1 MRFMPGTKRTR
12 PRDVGEAS
20 ARLVAQTEAARRA
33 IHGGDIVIDPFPF
46 KMGRETDHG
55 DNARDAND
63 AELVEVRTNSG
74 LQISRTH
81 LQIEF
86 EHGRYFVRDRHSAC
100 GTIVNG
106 QRIGGNHTGG
116 RLEVR
121 DGDVM
126 VLGGTTSPFV
136 FTFVTEPRVSD
147 AILATTGSRAAE
159 PQQPGSPEVVL
170 VVDDDE
176 AVRGLMRLPR
186 QDPRPRRD
194 RHQQRPSESLLAH
207 RPGQRLHMYARTPGT
222 QHAPGRIDQRHRD
235 APQGHMAKVSDP
247 SRVSIRGP
255 GACTGHSRARTARQ
269 APARP
274 PIRPRCPSPA
284 PPGTLA
290 IPPSP

>member
-176 AVRGLMRLPR
+176 AVRGLMRRTLEQQGYRVLAARDGTEASSLSRNHTGPLHVLVADIVMPR
-186 QDPRPRRD
+186 M
-194 RHQQRPSESLLAH
+194 SGYVLAE
-207 RPGQRLHMYARTPGT
+207 RLR
-222 QHAPGRIDQRHRD
+222 
-235 APQGHMAKVSDP
+235 
-247 SRVSIRGP
+247 SRNVLG
-255 GACTGHSRARTARQ
+255 CTS
-269 APARP
+269 
-274 PIRPRCPSPA
+274 C
-284 PPGTLA
+284 L
-290 IPPSP
+290 